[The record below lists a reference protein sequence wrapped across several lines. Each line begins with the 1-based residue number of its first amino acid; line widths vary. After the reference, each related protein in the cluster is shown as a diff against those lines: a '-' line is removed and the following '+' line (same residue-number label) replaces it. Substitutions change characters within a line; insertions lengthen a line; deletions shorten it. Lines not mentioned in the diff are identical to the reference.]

1 MSEYC
6 VKISDSN
13 PVAVVVGGSYDG
25 KVISILK
32 DTPDTDRDPFE
43 QLDIKEFIENF
54 KLMDIDER
62 MEIVR
67 QLKGEEKL
75 KANGKKFKEK
85 FDESCANKFKID
97 SGQFNILPSKLTER
111 VFIAGASGSGKSTIA
126 SMYIHEYKIMF
137 PKNNVYLLSTHD
149 GEKAYD
155 VHEIKQIKL
164 DSEFLENPPTLDD
177 LTDSL
182 VIFDDADNL
191 QDKKIQKAVNAL
203 NSDLISN
210 GRKYNIHVL
219 SLAHQL
225 MDYSR
230 TRLLLIE
237 ANRVIFFLNS
247 GKYHTQRYLRVYA
260 GLDQKQI
267 RQIIDLKSRWVCLS
281 TGIPNY
287 YISQYEVGLIGN
299 ND

>member
-1 MSEYC
+1 MNDYC
-6 VKISDSN
+6 VKISDKN
-13 PVAVVVGGSYDG
+13 PVAIVCGGSYDG
-25 KVISILK
+25 EIVSIVQDK
-32 DTPDTDRDPFE
+32 PDTNRDPLE
-43 QLDIKEFIENF
+43 QLDIKEFVKNF
-54 KLMDIDER
+54 KLMDFDER
-62 MEIVR
+62 MEIVK

-75 KANGKKFKEK
+75 KQNGKKLKEK
-85 FDESCANKFKID
+85 FDESCSNKFKID

-137 PKNNVYLLSTHD
+137 PKNNIYLLSTHD

-155 VHEIKQIKL
+155 VHNVEQIKL
-164 DSEFLENPPTLDD
+164 DDDFLKKSLTLNY
-177 LTDSL
+177 LSNSL

-191 QDKKIQKAVNAL
+191 QNKKIQSAINSL

-247 GKYHTQRYLRVYA
+247 GKYHTQRYLKVYA
-260 GLDQKQI
+260 GMDQKQI
-267 RQIIDLKSRWVCLS
+267 RTILNLKSRWVCLS
-281 TGIPNY
+281 TGIPNH
-287 YISQYEVGLIGN
+287 YISQYEIGLL
-299 ND
+299 